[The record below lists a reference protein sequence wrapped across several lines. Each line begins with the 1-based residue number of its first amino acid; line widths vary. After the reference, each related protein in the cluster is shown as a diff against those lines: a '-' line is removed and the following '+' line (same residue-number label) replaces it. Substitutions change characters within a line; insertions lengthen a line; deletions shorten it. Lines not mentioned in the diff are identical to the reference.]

1 MKCVRMLA
9 NGETMAKNTIKA
21 VKGTRDYY
29 PELMAVRTWIY
40 QTIREVA
47 ESFGYQEWEA
57 PLLETLDLYAAK
69 SGEELVKEQS
79 YVFKDRG
86 GDEITL
92 RPELTPSLARLIAQK
107 QNQLTFPLRWWSW
120 GPFWRYERPQKGRTR
135 EFFQWNVDMLG
146 PNTPEA
152 DAENV
157 AVLATFFQRVGL
169 TPNEVMILVNDRRLI
184 DAQFDKYEIDKEIRP
199 AVSSW
204 IDRRSKLSPDDWE
217 DYGKEI
223 GLSDPQLNNLK
234 SLLDNKDLW
243 KESPEQIRFYK
254 AIDALGLS
262 QYVEFD
268 PSIMRGLLYYTGT
281 VFEAWEVGGEIRRSI
296 LGGGRY
302 DNLLS
307 DVGGDS
313 LPAVGYAMGDVVITL
328 LLEKYGLLPKD
339 LDVNPA
345 PVLVTVF
352 DEERQLA
359 SLEMA
364 TRLRSA
370 DMKVVLY
377 PEVAKLGKQFKYADR
392 IGAKVTLVLGPD
404 EVEKDQVTVKN
415 LLNGEQVI
423 VKSDAVVVEIKRILA
438 SEGS

>member
-1 MKCVRMLA
+1 MKNVVQS
-9 NGETMAKNTIKA
+9 
-21 VKGTRDYY
+21 VKGTRDFY
-29 PELMAVRTWIY
+29 PEQMALRTWLYGIF
-40 QTIREVA
+40 REVA

-86 GDEITL
+86 GGEITL

-107 QNQLTFPLRWWSW
+107 QQQLTFPLRWWSF

-152 DAENV
+152 DAEIV

-169 TPNEVMILVNDRRLI
+169 TPNEVIILVNDRRLI
-184 DAQFDKYEIDKEIRP
+184 NTLFDKFEVQMDLRP
-199 AVSSW
+199 AVSAW
-204 IDRRSKLSPDDWE
+204 IDRREKLSPDAWE
-217 DYGKEI
+217 KYGKDI
-223 GLSDPQLNNLK
+223 GLSDTQLANLK
-234 SLLDNKDLW
+234 AMLNDKELW
-243 KESPEQIRFYK
+243 KQSPEQIRFYN
-254 AIDALGLS
+254 AIEALGLS
-262 QYVEFD
+262 HFVRFD

-307 DVGGDS
+307 DVGGDP
-313 LPAVGYAMGDVVITL
+313 LPASGFAMGDVVIML
-328 LLEKYGLLPKD
+328 MLEKYGLLPDD

-352 DEERQLA
+352 DQERQLA
-359 SLEMA
+359 SLKLA
-364 TRLRSA
+364 TKLRA
-370 DMKVVLY
+370 AGLKVVVY
-377 PEVAKLGKQFKYADR
+377 PEETKLGKQFKYADR

-404 EVEKDQVTVKN
+404 EVEKGQVTVKN
-415 LLNGEQVI
+415 LLSGEQTTV
-423 VKSDAVVVEIKRILA
+423 SQDAVVEVIWSILA
-438 SEGS
+438 GESS